1 MTPFKYHLDKLEPGR
16 VKVPRAI
23 HRGGWLLAFGALL
36 SACAQPMLNS
46 ERIERQFSS
55 YGVEVLESS
64 GSQRMTNLYSLD
76 GERKICRTLALVIF
90 EDSSNVAITA
100 EHQQV
105 TAGGSIGAVF
115 KKNGWTIIKI
125 NLHMGPVTVTARAG
139 LVTRLMDLPLPTE
152 LAMHVYRF
160 QLRRGDERVNYA
172 IITEIHHPDY
182 LSIERLESLY
192 GAFPSESLSGPA
204 LAAIETEVRR
214 TLLR

>member
-1 MTPFKYHLDKLEPGR
+1 MKT
-16 VKVPRAI
+16 PRAI
-23 HRGGWLLAFGALL
+23 HHFAWLLVLSALL
-36 SACAQPMLNS
+36 SACGQPILNS
-46 ERIERQFSS
+46 ERIERQFGN

-76 GERKICRTLALVIF
+76 GERKICRTLALVTF
-90 EDSSNVAITA
+90 EDPSNKAIAA
-100 EHQQV
+100 EHQQI

-115 KKNGWTIIKI
+115 KKNGWTIRKI
-125 NLHMGPVTVTARAG
+125 NLHMGSIAVTAKAD

-152 LAMHVYRF
+152 LALHVYRF
-160 QLRRGDERVNYA
+160 QLQRGDERINYA

-182 LSIERLESLY
+182 LSVARLESLY

-204 LAAIETEVRR
+204 LAAIEIQVRR